1 MVVKLIVVWAVAVVA
16 FFALWAVLAK
26 VVKRISERKNEEHT
40 FTAQDAP
47 DEHSG
52 QNCD

>member
-26 VVKRISERKNEEHT
+26 VVKRISEKKHSSE
-40 FTAQDAP
+40 TAEKEARSEDAI
-47 DEHSG
+47 D
-52 QNCD
+52 